1 MRDIRSMKIT
11 VAPVNYIGMVNSA
24 KYFNYILHTIF
35 NDYLSTDEVILNH
48 IFKGSPAS
56 LHEEKL
62 SQMRLS

>member
-24 KYFNYILHTIF
+24 KYFNYIPHTIF

-48 IFKGSPAS
+48 IFKVSPAS